1 MCRDECVVDRV
12 EGYSE
17 ISIRDNRVFGDTMS
31 QNSSATSFRSVTSSA
46 QQFVIGPAERGHS
59 NSEPAVRATNW
70 KATLP
75 NGEKIIIPDTGAFG
89 SVTGAIL
96 ARELAI
102 EAKKH
107 GANVSTEKLD
117 SPFVIGG
124 VGNGTQTCH
133 YRLNIDLAVPETNG
147 SATTMNWKP
156 PIVEGTGEGLPGLLG
171 LNSLEENRAILDVGN
186 KKMMYPGPG
195 EVTYNIPQGPSRCLC
210 K

>member
-1 MCRDECVVDRV
+1 MCRDECVINRV
-12 EGYSE
+12 ERYSE
-17 ISIRDNRVFGDTMS
+17 ISIRDNRVFGDTIS
-31 QNSSATSFRSVTSSA
+31 HNSSATSFTSVTISA
-46 QQFVIGPAERGHS
+46 QQFVIGPAELGHS
-59 NSEPAVRATNW
+59 HSEPAVRATFW

-75 NGEKIIIPDTGAFG
+75 NGDKTIIPDTGAFG

-117 SPFVIGG
+117 TPFVIGG

-133 YRLNIDLAVPETNG
+133 YQLNIDLAVPETNG
-147 SATTMNWKP
+147 SATTMTWKP
-156 PIVEGTGEGLPGLLG
+156 PIVGGSGEGLPGLLG

-186 KKMMYPGPG
+186 QQIIYPGPG
-195 EVTYNIPQGPSRCLC
+195 KVTQTVATCASP
-210 K
+210 